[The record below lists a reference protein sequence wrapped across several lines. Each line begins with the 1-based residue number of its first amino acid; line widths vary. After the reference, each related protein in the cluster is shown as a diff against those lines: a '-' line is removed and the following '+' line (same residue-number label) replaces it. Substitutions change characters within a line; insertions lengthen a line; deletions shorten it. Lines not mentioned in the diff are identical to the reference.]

1 MASKSNSII
10 DAANEYFDSLV
21 KSRFI
26 EMFGDIKINSLNWP
40 VYKMGDIFNLQM
52 GKTPSRDDPSYWN
65 RGNNGW
71 VSISDLSSVDMYI
84 DGNTR
89 EKITDIAVKESGIK
103 LVPEDTVLM
112 SFKLSI
118 GKTAITTK
126 PMYTNEAIM
135 ALVPNSSLI
144 SSVFLSFL
152 IRYWDWT
159 EGANKAVKGVTL
171 NKSTMKSIAIPIPP
185 IELQNQFADFV
196 KQVDKSKLDFQK
208 LVSIFDELVK
218 SRFIEMF
225 SDVKNKK
232 RMSALGIC
240 KNGLNFKKT
249 TNGFKIKCIG
259 VGDFQDNLS
268 TDQINQIEEIQIDRN
283 ISGPFLKDGDI
294 VFVRSNGNK
303 ELVGRS
309 ILVKNIPEKTSFS
322 GFCIAFNLQS
332 TLIIP
337 EFLIHYL
344 HLDSTRQS
352 MFGNS
357 RGSNISNL
365 TQGMILDVEV
375 PIPEIEMQK
384 RFIEFVQQ
392 VDKSKLEILE
402 GVKRLYSS

>member
-1 MASKSNSII
+1 
-10 DAANEYFDSLV
+10 
-21 KSRFI
+21 
-26 EMFGDIKINSLNWP
+26 MFGDIIQNTKQWKQIPLGELGSF
-40 VYKMGDIFNLQM
+40 KTG
-52 GKTPSRDDPSYWN
+52 GTPSSKHPEYFEGKVPWISSTALGDNFIDASYAKHFITQDAIDN
-65 RGNNGW
+65 SATALIPPGSLIIGTRINVGQ
-71 VSISDLSSVDMYI
+71 SSVNVDALCTSQDVVSMMDISTDFEPLFIKFCIDQYIPYLEGQKKGATIKGITVAILKSLLIPMPSKDLQKNYI
-84 DGNTR
+84 D
-89 EKITDIAVKESGIK
+89 
-103 LVPEDTVLM
+103 
-112 SFKLSI
+112 F
-118 GKTAITTK
+118 
-126 PMYTNEAIM
+126 
-135 ALVPNSSLI
+135 
-144 SSVFLSFL
+144 
-152 IRYWDWT
+152 IR
-159 EGANKAVKGVTL
+159 
-171 NKSTMKSIAIPIPP
+171 
-185 IELQNQFADFV
+185 
-196 KQVDKSKLDFQK
+196 QVDKSK
-208 LVSIFDELVK
+208 SIFQRMVSQYDELVK

-309 ILVKNIPEKTSFS
+309 ILVKSIPEKTSFS

-332 TLIIP
+332 TQIIP

-384 RFIEFVQQ
+384 QFIEFVQQ
-392 VDKSKLEILE
+392 VDKSKA
-402 GVKRLYSS
+402 RLFDKMLSSLQVSTS